1 MMLCEIKPRRP
12 LAPHAPCGQVPH
24 LIEARGRVVGDVR
37 LLGTPARA
45 WHVECSRCGVA
56 TRVHRSPGTAELA
69 WRLQAD
75 LVATTDLT
83 TLRIAAER
91 AQAAAAAA

>member
-1 MMLCEIKPRRP
+1 MILVDIQPSRP
-12 LAPHAPCGQVPH
+12 LAPHRACGHVPH
-24 LIEARGRVVGDVR
+24 LIEARGRSTTDPR

-56 TRVHRSPGTAELA
+56 TQVHRTARRAELA
-69 WRLQAD
+69 WRVQAD
-75 LVATTDLT
+75 IVPIAELP
-83 TLRIAAER
+83 TLRLAAER